1 MDEQRE
7 ATVMRVQA
15 GKRYLSSAE
24 LRAQQPATVPRRSE
38 GQRECGHAGAGRAQA
53 ARKVAAEKG
62 GWGDR
67 LARLELVLAQRD
79 RAAVV
84 ARVEV
89 AGIRDKDAAL
99 LACMPCSGKRKRK
112 AEMTDRGRQDKTER
126 AEDVSTA
133 EVRTVK

>member
-1 MDEQRE
+1 MQNACEQRE
-7 ATVMRVQA
+7 KQQL
-15 GKRYLSSAE
+15 KRE
-24 LRAQQPATVPRRSE
+24 DGET
-38 GQRECGHAGAGRAQA
+38 GR
-53 ARKVAAEKG
+53 
-62 GWGDR
+62 
-67 LARLELVLAQRD
+67 ARLELVLAQRD

-126 AEDVSTA
+126 AD
-133 EVRTVK
+133 